1 MPTQPTVLVV
11 GGTGRTGGRV
21 VRQLQERGARVRA
34 IVRSAARLPAGVAA
48 DPAFSCLEADLLSLS
63 EADLV
68 SQVRGCDAV
77 VSCLGHP
84 ISLEG
89 IFGPPRAL
97 VTEAVRRLC
106 RAIEASEPD
115 EPVRFVLMSSVSVN
129 RPGAVEPRRGMLDR
143 LLLWLLRGL
152 VPPTRDNQRAAEFL
166 HREIGTRNPR
176 LEWVCVR
183 PDTLVEGD
191 VSRYA
196 VHESL
201 VSGLFKPDSS
211 SMANVA
217 HFMCELVEDSG
228 TWGRWAGKLPVVVNS
243 SRDR

>member
-1 MPTQPTVLVV
+1 MATQPTVLVV

-21 VRQLQERGARVRA
+21 VRQLLERGARVRA
-34 IVRSAARLPAGVAA
+34 IVRSAARLPEGVAT
-48 DPAFSCLEADLLSLS
+48 DPALSCLEGDLLSLS

-68 SQVRGCDAV
+68 SGVRGCDAV
-77 VSCLGHP
+77 VSCLGHN
-84 ISLEG
+84 LNLNG
-89 IFGPPRAL
+89 VFGPPQTL
-97 VTEAVRRLC
+97 VTDAVRRLC
-106 RAIEASEPD
+106 RAIEASEPAGT
-115 EPVRFVLMSSVSVN
+115 VRFVMMSSVSVN
-129 RPGAVEPRRGMLDR
+129 RPGAVETRRGMLDR
-143 LLLWLLRGL
+143 LVLWLLCGL

-191 VSRYA
+191 ASPYA

-217 HFMCELVEDSG
+217 HFMCELVQDPG

-243 SRDR
+243 SQDR